1 MILLFDNLVN
11 NYINII
17 SCLIILYVFY
27 LNKYSFLNLFIIDT
41 ILNMIP
47 YISII
52 ILILF
57 YLNKF
62 IFKRLIN
69 NNINKFVLSILYY
82 FIFISLLYL
91 LNNYNFNYLYYIVSN
106 LFSII
111 LNIIIYF
118 IFIFYK
124 NS

>member
-27 LNKYSFLNLFIIDT
+27 LNKYNFLNLFIIDT
-41 ILNMIP
+41 LLNMVP

-57 YLNKF
+57 YLNRF

-111 LNIIIYF
+111 LNITIYF
-118 IFIFYK
+118 IYIFYK

>member
-17 SCLIILYVFY
+17 SCLIIFYVFY

-41 ILNMIP
+41 LLNVIP

-52 ILILF
+52 TLILF

-82 FIFISLLYL
+82 FIFISILYL
-91 LNNYNFNYLYYIVSN
+91 LNNYNFNYLYYIVTN

-111 LNIIIYF
+111 LNITIYF
-118 IFIFYK
+118 IYIFYK